1 MYTLVVKDET
11 SAFCFY
17 FRSMRITGR
26 LSKMKAQLAEQVIY
40 HLSIEQELIPM
51 NELIGKNISLRYENE
66 IYCTFCE
73 KKINKSF
80 QGFCYNCFV
89 SAPEAA
95 DCILRPELCLAHEGK
110 GRDIEWEK
118 AHHLQEHFVY
128 LALSNSVKVGVT
140 RSTQVPTRWIDQGA
154 SSAIRLAKVPYRY
167 LAGVI
172 EVEMKKHFTDK
183 TNWQKMLKASSQPP
197 SPDGEL
203 QYIIAEKRRAKNF
216 FSAGLL
222 QYYSEDDLITT
233 LNYPVLKYPD
243 KVKSIDFEKQNV
255 ITGKLMGIKGQYL
268 MFEDNS
274 VVNVRKYSGYVVCV
288 EY

>member
-1 MYTLVVKDET
+1 MKTQ
-11 SAFCFY
+11 
-17 FRSMRITGR
+17 
-26 LSKMKAQLAEQVIY
+26 LSDQVIY
-40 HLSIEQELIPM
+40 HLPIEKELISL
-51 NELIGKNISLRYENE
+51 NELIGNNISLKYENE

-110 GRDIEWEK
+110 GRNIEWEK
-118 AHHLQEHFVY
+118 KHHLQEHFVY

-154 SSAIRLAKVPYRY
+154 SSVIRLAKVPYRY

-172 EVEMKKHFTDK
+172 EVEMKKYFTDK
-183 TNWQKMLKASSQPP
+183 TNWQKMLTLSLASFPAERGITCIS
-197 SPDGEL
+197 EF
-203 QYIIAEKRRAKNF
+203 IVAEKRRAREF
-216 FSAGLL
+216 FSTEIQ
-222 QYYSEDDLITT
+222 QYYSEDDIITT
-233 LNYPVLKYPD
+233 LNYPVLKYPE

-255 ITGKLMGIKGQYL
+255 LAGKLIGIKGQYL

-274 VVNVRKYSGYVVCV
+274 VVNVRKYEGYVVCV